1 MAFYQFI
8 QEQSFNRSVD
18 ELWDFISSPANL
30 KEITPDYMGFEVI
43 TPDLPEKMYAGM
55 IIGYQVSPMLGIKM
69 DWLTEIT
76 QVKEPEFFID
86 EQRIGPYAMWHH
98 QHHLSPLENGV
109 YMKDIITYQPPLGF
123 LGAMANGL
131 IINRKLKEIFAY
143 RKNILEKR
151 FGIFD
156 PNQSRK

>member
-98 QHHLSPLENGV
+98 QHHLTPLENGV

-131 IINRKLKEIFAY
+131 IIDRKLKEIFSY

-156 PNQSRK
+156 ANQRQK

>member
-1 MAFYQFI
+1 MYRI
-8 QEQSFNRSVD
+8 K
-18 ELWDFISSPANL
+18 I
-30 KEITPDYMGFEVI
+30 
-43 TPDLPEKMYAGM
+43 LP
-55 IIGYQVSPMLGIKM
+55 GIKIS
-69 DWLTEIT
+69 WVTEIN
-76 QVKEPEFFID
+76 QVREKFFFID
-86 EQRIGPYAMWHH
+86 EQRIGPYTIWHH

-131 IINRKLKEIFAY
+131 IIDRKLKEIFSY

-156 PNQSRK
+156 ANQRQK